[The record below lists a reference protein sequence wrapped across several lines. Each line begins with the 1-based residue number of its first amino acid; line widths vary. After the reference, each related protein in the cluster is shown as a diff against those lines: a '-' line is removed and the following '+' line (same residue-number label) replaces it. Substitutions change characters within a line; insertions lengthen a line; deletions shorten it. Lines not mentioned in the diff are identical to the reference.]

1 MSLFILA
8 TVLVWKVKAALLEDQ
23 SWSLNLGP
31 NLFGNANTRTK
42 PMLTR
47 TVSFTVDEAQERP
60 HYSCWNIFPTLP
72 VYRDVRRLL
81 PTSVV
86 TS

>member
-1 MSLFILA
+1 VSLFILA

-47 TVSFTVDEAQERP
+47 TMSFTVDEAQERP
-60 HYSCWNIFPTLP
+60 HTIPAGIFSPLCRSIET
-72 VYRDVRRLL
+72 
-81 PTSVV
+81 
-86 TS
+86 

>member
-31 NLFGNANTRTK
+31 NLFGNANARTEAL
-42 PMLTR
+42 LTR
-47 TVSFTVDEAQERP
+47 TVSFTVDEGQ
-60 HYSCWNIFPTLP
+60 
-72 VYRDVRRLL
+72 
-81 PTSVV
+81 
-86 TS
+86 

>member
-1 MSLFILA
+1 VSLFILA

-31 NLFGNANTRTK
+31 NLFGNANARTEAL
-42 PMLTR
+42 LTR

-81 PTSVV
+81 PTNVV